1 MVALL
6 SVGFARHG
14 NRPVANT
21 MHLYIDDTSIGCSMF
36 TTIYGHEQDRRC
48 QLLGGRREK
57 VKEEQSLKSEEN
69 GFTTVT

>member
-21 MHLYIDDTSIGCSMF
+21 VHLYIDDTSIGCFMVM
-36 TTIYGHEQDRRC
+36 TIYGHEQNRRC
-48 QLLGGRREK
+48 RLLEK
-57 VKEEQSLKSEEN
+57 GEQSLKGEEN